1 MNKALFLDRD
11 GTINEEKNYVYK
23 IDDFIFREGIFDL
36 VKRYYD
42 SGYAIFVVTNQSGIA
57 RGFYTEADFEKVTQW
72 MSLEFR
78 KKGIE
83 IKRVYHCPHHPE
95 ITGECLCRKPNPGMI
110 KQALDEYGINPA
122 QSVLIGDKD
131 SDVIAGQKA
140 GIGTIVRIN
149 ETGRIEIENGT
160 VYKSGNTTN

>member
-110 KQALDEYGINPA
+110 MQALDEYGINPA
-122 QSVLIGDKD
+122 QSVLIGDKY